1 MKLWVGCTSSNLVIP
16 LRVLCDSI
24 PSRLGSHCNGTSALC
39 KNQRR
44 TESAQVMVPPSKQPQ
59 LGSLAIQ
66 APEHPQIVHVS
77 PSTCHDL
84 SLFKGNTIRAFGFS
98 SYMSQFLLLEILR
111 EYRRLDDTITMRLNR
126 ANATMR
132 DQERMRDSTGRG
144 NVQEQACLSM
154 WRELVGE
161 FLQV

>member
-1 MKLWVGCTSSNLVIP
+1 M
-16 LRVLCDSI
+16 VL
-24 PSRLGSHCNGTSALC
+24 
-39 KNQRR
+39 
-44 TESAQVMVPPSKQPQ
+44 PSKQPQ

-66 APEHPQIVHVS
+66 APTHPQIVHVS

-84 SLFKGNTIRAFGFS
+84 SLFKGNTILAFRFS
-98 SYMSQFLLLEILR
+98 LNMSQILPSEILR

-132 DQERMRDSTGRG
+132 DQERMRDSTGNG

-161 FLQV
+161 FLRV

>member
-1 MKLWVGCTSSNLVIP
+1 MLYLYEYYVTRSRVDLAVTVTAPVHYVRTSVELSRHKL
-16 LRVLCDSI
+16 
-24 PSRLGSHCNGTSALC
+24 
-39 KNQRR
+39 
-44 TESAQVMVPPSKQPQ
+44 VMVPSKQPQ